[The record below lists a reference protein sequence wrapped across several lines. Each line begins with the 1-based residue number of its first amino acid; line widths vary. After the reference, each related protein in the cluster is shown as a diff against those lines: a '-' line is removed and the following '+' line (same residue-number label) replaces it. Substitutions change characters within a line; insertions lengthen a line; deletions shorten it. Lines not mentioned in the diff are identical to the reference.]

1 MLFAMA
7 GVMTFGFWKVGKGI
21 REQKYALVHHSLQ
34 KPSEVDEHGTSY

>member
-21 REQKYALVHHSLQ
+21 REQKYALVHHSLR
-34 KPSEVDEHGTSY
+34 KPLKVDEHGTFH